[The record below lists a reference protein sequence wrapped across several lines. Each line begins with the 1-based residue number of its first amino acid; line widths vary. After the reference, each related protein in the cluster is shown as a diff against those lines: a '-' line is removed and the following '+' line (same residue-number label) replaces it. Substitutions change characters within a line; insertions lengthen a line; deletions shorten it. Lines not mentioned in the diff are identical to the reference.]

1 MAAGTLTA
9 PSRMWAS
16 PAGSVAWLVL
26 MAGAIYAV
34 FAIVWAARKY

>member
-1 MAAGTLTA
+1 
-9 PSRMWAS
+9 MWGS

-26 MAGAIYAV
+26 MGAAIYAV